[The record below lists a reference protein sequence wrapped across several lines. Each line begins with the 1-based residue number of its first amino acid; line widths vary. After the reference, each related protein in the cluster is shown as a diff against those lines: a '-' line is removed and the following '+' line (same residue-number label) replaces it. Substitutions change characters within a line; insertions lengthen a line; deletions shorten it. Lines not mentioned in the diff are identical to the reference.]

1 MFYIPQNKRIFA
13 LVIMQTQRRMR
24 LLKCFIM
31 NSKQEWIM
39 KSFLLIISTLMATCL
54 SAQELPTVDT
64 TKLTFADA
72 LKQMQIGNQLI
83 WAANQEVKEKEFEKR
98 ATVGLY
104 MPKVELIGAYT
115 ILNDDISLDLKD
127 VKTGITEFSAALPP
141 TLQPYFGALAAKVPN
156 SYTIQEQKFGILSAG
171 AALPLYTGGKIRTAN
186 KAATVRVDEAK
197 EKVTEQI
204 ASLITELT
212 TRYYGLRLAED
223 VIAVRKEVLS
233 GMDSHVKQAESLV
246 RNGMIASAEKL
257 HAEVYRAEAYRALQ
271 GSVRDADIVRSAL
284 SSTLGGQMVVAPTS
298 ELFITSN
305 LENLDYFHQQALQN
319 NPKLR
324 QVAINKE
331 LAHLK
336 VKGEKA
342 NYLPTLALT
351 GSKELYSKDLAEV
364 MPDWFVAVGLKY
376 TIFDGMSRT
385 RKVQAAKS
393 LEKRVE
399 NIEVKAKNDV
409 QVQISSLYSQLM
421 KTREQLESIETS
433 LNFANEYLRVREKSF
448 AEGFA
453 TSLDVVDARLNLAK
467 VKIERLNLVY
477 TYDITLAQ
485 LLEASGLSQ
494 QIEQYQTNAIQERY
508 EK

>member
-1 MFYIPQNKRIFA
+1 
-13 LVIMQTQRRMR
+13 
-24 LLKCFIM
+24 M
-31 NSKQEWIM
+31 NSKQEWIK
-39 KSFLLIISTLMATCL
+39 KSVLLIIPMLMAAGL
-54 SAQELPTVDT
+54 WAQELPTGDT
-64 TKLTFADA
+64 TKLSFAEA

-83 WAANQEVKEKEFEKR
+83 WAANQEVKEKEFDKR
-98 ATVGLY
+98 AMVGLY
-104 MPKVELIGAYT
+104 MPRVEIIGAYT
-115 ILNDDISLDLKD
+115 ILNDDVSLDLKD
-127 VKTGITEFSAALPP
+127 LKNGATQFSEALPP
-141 TLQPYFGALAAKVPN
+141 TLKPYFGALAAKVPN
-156 SYTIQEQKFGILSAG
+156 SYILQEQKFGIISAA

-186 KAATVRVDEAK
+186 KAAAVRVNEAK
-197 EKVTEQI
+197 EKVTEQT

-223 VIAVRKEVLS
+223 VIEVRKVVLL
-233 GMDSHVKQAESLV
+233 GMDSHLKQAESLV

-284 SSTLGGQMVVAPTS
+284 SSTLGDQLIITPTS
-298 ELFITSN
+298 ELFLSSN
-305 LENLDYFHQQALQN
+305 LENLDYFHQQAQQN

-336 VKGEKA
+336 VKGEQS
-342 NYLPTLALT
+342 NYLPSIALT
-351 GSKELYSKDLAEV
+351 GSKELYSKDLASV
-364 MPDWFVAVGLKY
+364 VPDWFVAVGVKY
-376 TIFDGMSRT
+376 TIFDGMART

-399 NIEVKAKNDV
+399 NIEVKAQRDI

-448 AEGFA
+448 TEGFA

-467 VKIERLNLVY
+467 VRIERLNLVY

-485 LLEASGLSQ
+485 LLEASGLSH
-494 QIEQYQTNAIQERY
+494 QIEHYQTNAIYEQY